1 MSIAKE
7 QLRIIF
13 MGTPEFAVHILD
25 GLVQQNYNVVGVIT
39 APDRPAGRGQKVKL
53 SAVKI
58 YAQNH
63 QLNVLQP
70 ENLKHPDFI
79 ATLDSLNPNL
89 QVVVAFRMLPKV
101 VWHMPKYGTFNL
113 HASLLPQYRGA
124 APINWAIINGEKETG
139 VSTFFIDEKI
149 DTGALIFQKS
159 IPISNED
166 TAGTLHDKLMNEGKI
181 LTLKT
186 VEAICNNSI
195 KTIQQPQS
203 IELKTAHKLNKENCK
218 IDWQKSGEDIR
229 NLVRGLNPYPAAW
242 AELKNGTEIFNVKI
256 YKVQFEKSNHK
267 NPIGTLIV
275 KKSSINVCIN
285 NGYINVIDF
294 KFPGKKQMNVKSF
307 LNGFSFQNNS
317 KMI

>member
-79 ATLDSLNPNL
+79 ATLDTLNPNL

-186 VEAICNNSI
+186 VEAISNNSI

-242 AELKNGTEIFNVKI
+242 AELKNGTETFNVKI

-267 NPIGTLIV
+267 NPIGTLII

>member
-79 ATLDSLNPNL
+79 ATLDTLNPNL

-186 VEAICNNSI
+186 VEAISNNSI

-242 AELKNGTEIFNVKI
+242 AELKNGTETFNVKI
-256 YKVQFEKSNHK
+256 YKVQFEESNHK

-307 LNGFSFQNNS
+307 LNGFSFQKNS

>member
-39 APDRPAGRGQKVKL
+39 APDRPAGRGQKVKQ
-53 SAVKI
+53 SAVKV

-79 ATLDSLNPNL
+79 AKLEALVPDL
-89 QVVVAFRMLPKV
+89 QVVVAFRMLPQA
-101 VWHMPKYGTFNL
+101 VWQLPKFGTFNL

-149 DTGALIFQKS
+149 DTGAIIFQKS
-159 IPISNED
+159 VPILDND
-166 TAGTLHDKLMNEGKI
+166 TAGVLHDKLMNEGKL

-186 VEAICNNSI
+186 VDAVCNNTI
-195 KTIQQPQS
+195 KTTQQPQS

-218 IDWQKSGEDIR
+218 IDWQKNGEDIR
-229 NLVRGLNPYPAAW
+229 IHIQGH
-242 AELKNGTEIFNVKI
+242 G
-256 YKVQFEKSNHK
+256 
-267 NPIGTLIV
+267 
-275 KKSSINVCIN
+275 
-285 NGYINVIDF
+285 
-294 KFPGKKQMNVKSF
+294 
-307 LNGFSFQNNS
+307 QN
-317 KMI
+317 

>member
-79 ATLDSLNPNL
+79 ATLDTLNPNL

-242 AELKNGTEIFNVKI
+242 AELKNGTETFNFKI
-256 YKVQFEKSNHK
+256 YKVQFEESNHK

>member
-25 GLVQQNYNVVGVIT
+25 GLIQQNYNVVGVIT
-39 APDRPAGRGQKVKL
+39 APDRPAGRGQKVKQ

-63 QLNVLQP
+63 QYNILQP
-70 ENLKHPDFI
+70 ENLKHPNFI
-79 ATLDSLNPNL
+79 KTLKALNPDL
-89 QVVVAFRMLPKV
+89 QVVVAFRMLPQA
-101 VWHMPKYGTFNL
+101 VWQLPKYGTFNL

-124 APINWAIINGEKETG
+124 APINWVIINGEKETG

-149 DTGALIFQKS
+149 DTGAVIFQKS
-159 IPISNED
+159 VPISDED
-166 TAGTLHDKLMNEGKI
+166 TAGTLHDKLMNEGKL

-186 VEAICNNSI
+186 AEAICDNTI
-195 KTIQQPQS
+195 KTTQQPQS

-218 IDWQKSGEDIR
+218 IDWQKNGEDIR
-229 NLVRGLNPYPAAW
+229 NLVRGLNPYPGAW
-242 AELKNGTEIFNVKI
+242 AELKNGTKTFNVKI

-267 NPIGTLIV
+267 KPIGTLIV
-275 KKSSINVCIN
+275 EKSSIYVCIN
-285 NGYINVIDF
+285 DGYINVIDF
-294 KFPGKKQMNVKSF
+294 KFPGKKQMDVKSF
-307 LNGFSFQNNS
+307 LNGFSFES
-317 KMI
+317 DAKMI

>member
-39 APDRPAGRGQKVKL
+39 APDRPAGRGQKLKQ
-53 SAVKI
+53 SAVKV

-70 ENLKHPDFI
+70 DNLKHPDFI
-79 ATLDSLNPNL
+79 ATLEALDPDL
-89 QVVVAFRMLPKV
+89 QVVVAFRMLPQA
-101 VWHMPKYGTFNL
+101 VWQLPKFGTFNL

-149 DTGALIFQKS
+149 DTGAIIFQKS
-159 IPISNED
+159 VPILDND
-166 TAGTLHDKLMNEGKI
+166 TAGVLHDKLINEGKL

-186 VEAICNNSI
+186 VDAICKNTI

-218 IDWQKSGEDIR
+218 IDWQKSGEDIQ
-229 NLVRGLNPYPAAW
+229 NLVRGLNPYPGAW
-242 AELKNGTEIFNVKI
+242 AELDNGTKTYNVKI

-267 NPIGTLIV
+267 KPVGTLIV
-275 KKSSINVCIN
+275 EKSSINVCIN
-285 NGYINVIDF
+285 DGYINVIDF
-294 KFPGKKQMNVKSF
+294 KFPGKKQMDVKSF
-307 LNGFSFQNNS
+307 LNGFSFEKDA

>member
-79 ATLDSLNPNL
+79 ATLDTLNPNL

-186 VEAICNNSI
+186 VEAISNNSI

-242 AELKNGTEIFNVKI
+242 AELKNGTETFNVKI

-275 KKSSINVCIN
+275 KKSSIKVCIN

-307 LNGFSFQNNS
+307 LNGFSFQKNS

>member
-39 APDRPAGRGQKVKL
+39 APDRPAGRGQKLKQ
-53 SAVKI
+53 SAVKV

-70 ENLKHPDFI
+70 DNLKHPDFI
-79 ATLDSLNPNL
+79 ATLEALDPDL
-89 QVVVAFRMLPKV
+89 QVVVAFRMLPQA
-101 VWHMPKYGTFNL
+101 VWQLPKFGTFNL

-149 DTGALIFQKS
+149 DTGAIIFQKS
-159 IPISNED
+159 VPILDND
-166 TAGTLHDKLMNEGKI
+166 TAGVLHDKLINEGKL

-186 VEAICNNSI
+186 VDAICNNTI
-195 KTIQQPQS
+195 KTIQQPQY

-218 IDWQKSGEDIR
+218 IDWQKSGEDIQ
-229 NLVRGLNPYPAAW
+229 NLVRGLNPYPGAW
-242 AELKNGTEIFNVKI
+242 AELDNGTKTYNVKI

-267 NPIGTLIV
+267 KPVGTLIV
-275 KKSSINVCIN
+275 EKSSINVCIN
-285 NGYINVIDF
+285 DGYINVIDF
-294 KFPGKKQMNVKSF
+294 KFPGKKQMDVKSF
-307 LNGFSFQNNS
+307 LNGFSFEKDA